1 MIQKCVL
8 ILILLEVTQIDKM
21 FLILPTPKDVLIL
34 ILLEVTQICTQDGW
48 NSSCAAVLI
57 LILLEVTQISSFWC
71 NVYFLRRLNP
81 YSTGSNS
88 NCCLNGYRNQ
98 GIACLNPYSTGSNSN
113 GIMKDNAKLAI
124 FAVLILILLEVT
136 QIYWLKNC
144 SLAPKEVLIL
154 ILLEVTQIALSVLTS
169 CSGSVLILILLE
181 VTQIRL

>member
-1 MIQKCVL
+1 MNRMIQKCVL

-88 NCCLNGYRNQ
+88 NSLKCSDFLLRF
-98 GIACLNPYSTGSNSN
+98 CLNPYSTGSNSN
-113 GIMKDNAKLAI
+113 KIMKAKLTVAN
-124 FAVLILILLEVT
+124 V
-136 QIYWLKNC
+136 KR
-144 SLAPKEVLIL
+144 S
-154 ILLEVTQIALSVLTS
+154 
-169 CSGSVLILILLE
+169 
-181 VTQIRL
+181 

>member
-1 MIQKCVL
+1 MNRMIQKCVL

-113 GIMKDNAKLAI
+113 KARMGVYKSE
-124 FAVLILILLEVT
+124 FVLILILLEVT
-136 QIYWLKNC
+136 QITSKAKGDAYF
-144 SLAPKEVLIL
+144 
-154 ILLEVTQIALSVLTS
+154 LLS
-169 CSGSVLILILLE
+169 
-181 VTQIRL
+181 

>member
-113 GIMKDNAKLAI
+113 GIM
-124 FAVLILILLEVT
+124 
-136 QIYWLKNC
+136 LKNC